1 MLSNIIH
8 YKRVGLI
15 KRTFVAILDIVFLLA
30 LVFILLFTSLS
41 IFINTSYFISS
52 NETLISIKN
61 DSKLFKDNIEY
72 SYILKNDD
80 TLTINEKSERL
91 NEVISNF
98 YISLD
103 NLDLNNN
110 YYESYLNRKL
120 EAKSNDLN
128 LFIKIN
134 EEVIRSNNGISDT
147 TYFDFY
153 LGEYSSYSVPILYGT
168 NEYETISKN
177 IVMINLTIIVIS
189 NLISGLIIYLV
200 FPLIFKR
207 DHATLAMKIFKL
219 GLINQNGLSLENKEF
234 LFRFLFLYIVEFI
247 LGILSLF
254 IIPLISYSYMIL
266 SKKESPFHDALINV
280 LMVDKNTNKIYL
292 TKNEY
297 LKDVNSLINMN

>member
-15 KRTFVAILDIVFLLA
+15 KRTFVAILDIVFLLV
-30 LVFILLFTSLS
+30 LVFIFSFTSLG

-72 SYILKNDD
+72 AYILKNDD

-91 NEVISNF
+91 NEVITNF

-103 NLDLNNN
+103 SLVLNN

-128 LFIKIN
+128 LFIKVN

-153 LGEYSSYSVPILYGT
+153 LNEYSSYSVPILYGT

-177 IVMINLTIIVIS
+177 IVMINLTIIIIS
-189 NLISGLIIYLV
+189 ILISGLIIYLV

-254 IIPLISYSYMIL
+254 IIPLVSYSYMIL

-280 LMVDKNTNKIYL
+280 LMVDKNMNKIYL
-292 TKNEY
+292 NKTEY
-297 LKDVNSLINMN
+297 LKDVNSLISIN

>member
-1 MLSNIIH
+1 MLSNVIH

-15 KRTFVAILDIVFLLA
+15 KRTFVAILDIVFLLV
-30 LVFILLFTSLS
+30 LVFIFLFTSLG
-41 IFINTSYFISS
+41 IFINTSYFISA

-61 DSKLFKDNIEY
+61 DSKLFNDNVEY
-72 SYILKNDD
+72 AYILKEDD
-80 TLTINEKSERL
+80 TLTINEKSECL
-91 NEVISNF
+91 NEVITNF

-110 YYESYLNRKL
+110 FYESYLNRKL
-120 EAKSNDLN
+120 EAKSNELN

-134 EEVIRSNNGISDT
+134 DEVIKSNNNISDQ

-153 LGEYSSYSVPILYGT
+153 LNEYSSYSVPILYGT
-168 NEYETISKN
+168 NEYESISKS

-189 NLISGLIIYLV
+189 ILISGLIIYLV

-219 GLINQNGLSLENKEF
+219 GLINQNGLSLENKES

-297 LKDVNSLINMN
+297 LKDVNSLISIN

>member
-15 KRTFVAILDIVFLLA
+15 KRTFVAILDIVFLLVF
-30 LVFILLFTSLS
+30 VFIFSFTSLG

-61 DSKLFKDNIEY
+61 DSKLFNDNIEY
-72 SYILKNDD
+72 AYILKNDD

-91 NEVISNF
+91 DKVITNF

-120 EAKSNDLN
+120 EAKNNDLN
-128 LFIKIN
+128 LFIKVN
-134 EEVIRSNNGISDT
+134 EEVIRSNNGISDQ

-189 NLISGLIIYLV
+189 ILISGLIIYLV

-254 IIPLISYSYMIL
+254 IIPLISYSYMLL
-266 SKKESPFHDALINV
+266 SKKESPFHDVLINV
-280 LMVDKNTNKIYL
+280 LMIDKNMNKIYL
-292 TKNEY
+292 NKNEY
-297 LKDVNSLINMN
+297 LKDVNSLISIN

>member
-15 KRTFVAILDIVFLLA
+15 KRTFVAILDIVFLLV
-30 LVFILLFTSLS
+30 LVFIFSFTSLG

-91 NEVISNF
+91 NEVITNF

-120 EAKSNDLN
+120 EAESNDLN
-128 LFIKIN
+128 LFVKVN
-134 EEVIRSNNGISDT
+134 EEVKKGTNGISDT
-147 TYFDFY
+147 TYFDYY
-153 LGEYSSYSVPILYGT
+153 LGEYRSYSVPILYGT

-189 NLISGLIIYLV
+189 ILISGLIIYLV

-234 LFRFLFLYIVEFI
+234 LFRFLFLYIAEFI

-266 SKKESPFHDALINV
+266 SKKEAPFHDAMINIM
-280 LMVDKNTNKIYL
+280 MVDKNSNKIYL
-292 TKNEY
+292 NKVEY
-297 LKDVNSLINMN
+297 LNEANVLTNEK

>member
-1 MLSNIIH
+1 MLSNVIH

-15 KRTFVAILDIVFLLA
+15 KRTFVAILDIVFLLV
-30 LVFILLFTSLS
+30 LVFIFLFTSLG

-91 NEVISNF
+91 NEVITNF
-98 YISLD
+98 YIFLD

-128 LFIKIN
+128 LFVKVN

-168 NEYETISKN
+168 SEYETLSKN
-177 IVMINLTIIVIS
+177 IVMVNLTIIVIS
-189 NLISGLIIYLV
+189 ILISGLIIYLV

-297 LKDVNSLINMN
+297 LKDVNSLISIN

>member
-1 MLSNIIH
+1 MLSNVIH

-30 LVFILLFTSLS
+30 LVFIFSFTSLG

-91 NEVISNF
+91 NEVITNF

-120 EAKSNDLN
+120 DAKSNDLN
-128 LFIKIN
+128 LFIK
-134 EEVIRSNNGISDT
+134 VQMLPSNSSSLVALSILSDT
-147 TYFDFY
+147 
-153 LGEYSSYSVPILYGT
+153 L
-168 NEYETISKN
+168 
-177 IVMINLTIIVIS
+177 
-189 NLISGLIIYLV
+189 LV
-200 FPLIFKR
+200 
-207 DHATLAMKIFKL
+207 
-219 GLINQNGLSLENKEF
+219 
-234 LFRFLFLYIVEFI
+234 
-247 LGILSLF
+247 
-254 IIPLISYSYMIL
+254 
-266 SKKESPFHDALINV
+266 
-280 LMVDKNTNKIYL
+280 
-292 TKNEY
+292 
-297 LKDVNSLINMN
+297 

>member
-1 MLSNIIH
+1 MLSNVIH

-15 KRTFVAILDIVFLLA
+15 KRTFVAILDIVFLLV
-30 LVFILLFTSLS
+30 LVFIFLFTSLG

-72 SYILKNDD
+72 AYILKNDD

-91 NEVISNF
+91 NEVITNF

-128 LFIKIN
+128 LFVKVN

-153 LGEYSSYSVPILYGT
+153 LNEYSTS
-168 NEYETISKN
+168 EYEAISKN

-189 NLISGLIIYLV
+189 ILISGLIIYLL

-234 LFRFLFLYIVEFI
+234 LFRLLFLYIVEFI

-280 LMVDKNTNKIYL
+280 LMVDKNMNKIYL
-292 TKNEY
+292 NKNEY
-297 LKDVNSLINMN
+297 LKDANSLISMN

>member
-15 KRTFVAILDIVFLLA
+15 KRTFVAILDIVFLLV
-30 LVFILLFTSLS
+30 LVFIFLFTSLG

-91 NEVISNF
+91 DKVITNF

-128 LFIKIN
+128 LFVKVN

-168 NEYETISKN
+168 SEYETLSKN
-177 IVMINLTIIVIS
+177 IVMVNLTIIVIS
-189 NLISGLIIYLV
+189 ILISGLIIYLV

-297 LKDVNSLINMN
+297 LKDVNSLISIN

>member
-15 KRTFVAILDIVFLLA
+15 KRTFVAILDIVFLLV
-30 LVFILLFTSLS
+30 LVFIFAFTSLG

-91 NEVISNF
+91 NEVITNF

-120 EAKSNDLN
+120 DAKSNELN
-128 LFIKIN
+128 LFIKVN

-153 LGEYSSYSVPILYGT
+153 LNEYSSYSVPILYST
-168 NEYETISKN
+168 SEYETISKN

-189 NLISGLIIYLV
+189 ILISGLIIYLV

-219 GLINQNGLSLENKEF
+219 GLINQSGLSLENKEF
-234 LFRFLFLYIVEFI
+234 FFRFLFLYIVEFI

-297 LKDVNSLINMN
+297 LKDVNSLISIN

>member
-15 KRTFVAILDIVFLLA
+15 KRTFVAILDIVFLLV
-30 LVFILLFTSLS
+30 LVFIFSFTSLG

-91 NEVISNF
+91 NEVITNF

-120 EAKSNDLN
+120 DAKSNDLN
-128 LFIKIN
+128 LFIKVN

-168 NEYETISKN
+168 NDYESISKS

-189 NLISGLIIYLV
+189 ILISGLIIYLV

-254 IIPLISYSYMIL
+254 IIPLVSYSYMIL

-280 LMVDKNTNKIYL
+280 LMVDKNMNKIYL
-292 TKNEY
+292 NKNEY
-297 LKDVNSLINMN
+297 LKDVKNLISIN

>member
-15 KRTFVAILDIVFLLA
+15 KRTFVAILDIVFLLV
-30 LVFILLFTSLS
+30 LVFIFSFTSLG

-91 NEVISNF
+91 NEVITNF

-120 EAKSNDLN
+120 EAESNDLN
-128 LFIKIN
+128 LFVKVN

-189 NLISGLIIYLV
+189 ILISGLIIYLV

-234 LFRFLFLYIVEFI
+234 LFRFLFLYIAEFI

-266 SKKESPFHDALINV
+266 SKKEAPFHDAMINIM
-280 LMVDKNTNKIYL
+280 MVDKNSNKIYL
-292 TKNEY
+292 NKVEY
-297 LKDVNSLINMN
+297 LNEANVLTNEK

>member
-15 KRTFVAILDIVFLLA
+15 KRTFVAILDIVFLLV
-30 LVFILLFTSLS
+30 LVFMFSFTSLG

-72 SYILKNDD
+72 LYILKNDD

-91 NEVISNF
+91 DKVITNF

-110 YYESYLNRKL
+110 YYENYLNRKL

-128 LFIKIN
+128 LFIKVN

-153 LGEYSSYSVPILYGT
+153 LNEYCSYSVPILYST
-168 NEYETISKN
+168 SEYETISKN

-189 NLISGLIIYLV
+189 VLISGLIIYLV

-254 IIPLISYSYMIL
+254 IIPLVSYSYMIL

-280 LMVDKNTNKIYL
+280 LMVDKNMNKIYL
-292 TKNEY
+292 NKNEY
-297 LKDVNSLINMN
+297 LKDVNSLISMI

>member
-15 KRTFVAILDIVFLLA
+15 KRTFVAILDIVFLLV
-30 LVFILLFTSLS
+30 LVFMFSFTSLG

-52 NETLISIKN
+52 NETLISIKS

-72 SYILKNDD
+72 AYILKNDD

-91 NEVISNF
+91 NEVITNF

-128 LFIKIN
+128 LFIKVN

>member
-1 MLSNIIH
+1 MLSNVIH

-15 KRTFVAILDIVFLLA
+15 KRTFVAILDIVFLLV
-30 LVFILLFTSLS
+30 LVFMFSFTSLG

-91 NEVISNF
+91 NEVITNF

-110 YYESYLNRKL
+110 YYKSYLNRKL

-128 LFIKIN
+128 LFIKVN

-234 LFRFLFLYIVEFI
+234 IFRFLFLYIVEFI

-297 LKDVNSLINMN
+297 LKDVNSLISMN

>member
-15 KRTFVAILDIVFLLA
+15 KRTFVAILDIVFLLV
-30 LVFILLFTSLS
+30 LVFIFLFTSLG

-91 NEVISNF
+91 NEVITNF

-128 LFIKIN
+128 LFVKVN

-168 NEYETISKN
+168 SEYETLSKN
-177 IVMINLTIIVIS
+177 IVMVNLTIIVIS
-189 NLISGLIIYLV
+189 ILISGLIIYLV

-292 TKNEY
+292 NKNEY
-297 LKDVNSLINMN
+297 LKDVNSLISMN